1 MKTRSILMVLW
12 GIAIVAGFSALVML
26 LWNLVIPGIF
36 GLSCIN
42 FWQAAG
48 LLILSRL
55 LFGGVGFGRGRGRGG
70 MIRHRK
76 HAGGR
81 NPIREKWMQ
90 MTPEEREEFINR
102 RRQFGF
108 GGPFG
113 RDRFGKKK
121 QEEQVN
127 EDEPAN

>member
-55 LFGGVGFGRGRGRGG
+55 LFGG
-70 MIRHRK
+70 
-76 HAGGR
+76 
-81 NPIREKWMQ
+81 
-90 MTPEEREEFINR
+90 
-102 RRQFGF
+102 FGF
-108 GGPFG
+108 CACAG
-113 RDRFGKKK
+113 
-121 QEEQVN
+121 
-127 EDEPAN
+127 